1 MMKLILFISVLL
13 IASAQYAELET
24 IIADTF
30 ESFSIKKMME
40 KIVADEKVTSQ
51 MNSECFD
58 TLQMYVNNFQTY
70 STELALMTAYSGRDI
85 NDLGRFTDC
94 NALDFTRYVSLSVSG
109 LPIGIY
115 LGICGPKE
123 CQEED
128 FEPLSAQLAVFA
140 FAIVDQL
147 PDAESFN
154 VEWTADN
161 FRFVDSLKANAKN
174 TEISPGFIFAV

>member
-1 MMKLILFISVLL
+1 
-13 IASAQYAELET
+13 
-24 IIADTF
+24 
-30 ESFSIKKMME
+30 
-40 KIVADEKVTSQ
+40 
-51 MNSECFD
+51 
-58 TLQMYVNNFQTY
+58 
-70 STELALMTAYSGRDI
+70 
-85 NDLGRFTDC
+85 
-94 NALDFTRYVSLSVSG
+94 
-109 LPIGIY
+109 